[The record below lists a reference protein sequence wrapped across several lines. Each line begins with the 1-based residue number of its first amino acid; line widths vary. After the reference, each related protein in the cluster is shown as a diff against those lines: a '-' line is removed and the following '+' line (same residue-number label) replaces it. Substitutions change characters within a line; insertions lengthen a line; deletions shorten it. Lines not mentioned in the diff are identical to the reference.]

1 MGHRIAC
8 AFGATGLG
16 LAALLACAPAGAKL
30 PRLSLPGHHAKPI
43 VPTEGPWFV
52 RAGQTQDIW
61 ANTGSKPQAMQ
72 TYLCVTARPGGARRV
87 DLVLEGRAPMNVEGC
102 TSVYLELA
110 PGERVAIANPS
121 SGDAVGTYRF
131 DLQGQP
137 K

>member
-8 AFGATGLG
+8 VFGATGLG
-16 LAALLACAPAGAKL
+16 LAALLACAPAQAGRIHLA
-30 PRLSLPGHHAKPI
+30 LPGHHAKAV

-61 ANTGSKPQAMQ
+61 ANLGSKPQALQ
-72 TYLCVTARPGGARRV
+72 TYLCLTAKPGGARRV
-87 DLVLEGRAPMNVEGC
+87 DLILEGRAPMDIEGC
-102 TSVYLELA
+102 ASVYLLLV
-110 PGERVAIANPS
+110 PGERIALSNPGPADAI
-121 SGDAVGTYRF
+121 GTYRF